1 MERMKT
7 KVFLLTA
14 LLLSVAV
21 SGFAADNIKGL
32 GNLITK
38 DIEIEDFDDIEIS
51 GPVEFN
57 YEQSEDAPALSV
69 TIDENLISFLKIETK
84 DRKLTINVM
93 KKVTIVPTK
102 YVIKANSKWL
112 KKAEVS
118 STGGFYVNSPLT
130 GSVLDLKGA
139 GGGLVQLKGTVKI
152 GMLNLSS
159 SNAGNI
165 VADDVA
171 SEELEC
177 KVNGSGSITV
187 KGGVPKATY
196 IISGSGVINAY
207 DCPSPEVKCDIKG
220 SGVAKVHSTDNMKV
234 NILGSGNV
242 FYKGNTNVTQ
252 KVIGS
257 GKVEPNK

>member
-1 MERMKT
+1 MKT
-7 KVFLLTA
+7 KALVLTA
-14 LLLSVAV
+14 LLLSVTLA
-21 SGFAADNIKGL
+21 GHAADNIKGL

-38 DIEIEDFDDIEIS
+38 EIEIEDFDDIEIS

-57 YEQSEDAPALSV
+57 YEQSEGDPALTV

-93 KKVTIVPTK
+93 KKVTIEPTK
-102 YVIKANSKWL
+102 YTIKANSKWL

-139 GGGLVQLKGTVKI
+139 GGGLVQLKKTVKI
-152 GMLNLSS
+152 GMLQLSS
-159 SNAGNI
+159 SNGGNV

-171 SEELEC
+171 SDELEC
-177 KVNGSGSITV
+177 KLSGSGSITV
-187 KGGVPKATY
+187 KGNVPKATY
-196 IISGSGVINAY
+196 NISGSGVINAY
-207 DCPSPEVKCDIKG
+207 DCPAPQVECKITG

-234 NILGSGNV
+234 NIIGSGNV

-257 GKVEPNK
+257 GKVEANK